1 MLMLPRTTPT
11 TSPNTAP
18 EARRA
23 RSLTDWHNPAII
35 LGVQAKLDYPQSHW
49 SAAGGLAG
57 EPVRLVPNVTHG
69 ETILVYADAEI
80 VIEGWLPTNRL
91 EADGPFGGYT
101 GYMGPQVSAPVCEVS
116 CITRRRNA
124 ITMT

>member
-1 MLMLPRTTPT
+1 MPGRLLIGITPPSFWACKPNSIIPRATGAPPAALPGGAR
-11 TSPNTAP
+11 AP
-18 EARRA
+18 CAER
-23 RSLTDWHNPAII
+23 D
-35 LGVQAKLDYPQSHW
+35 
-49 SAAGGLAG
+49 
-57 EPVRLVPNVTHG
+57 HG

-124 ITMT
+124 IYHD